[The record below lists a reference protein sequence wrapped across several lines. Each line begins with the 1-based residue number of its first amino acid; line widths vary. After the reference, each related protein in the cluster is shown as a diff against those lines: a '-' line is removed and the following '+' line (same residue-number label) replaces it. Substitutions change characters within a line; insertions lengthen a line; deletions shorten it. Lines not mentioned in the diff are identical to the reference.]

1 MIHFVIPCGA
11 EKAEAPAP
19 ARELYLGQAF
29 RLALA
34 AAEAEAAAT
43 ERDLGTPARVLILSA
58 KHGLVSPDA
67 ELAPYDV
74 KVSDAEA
81 IGPVALAASLV
92 LAGVEEGDELYAMLP
107 RAYRELL
114 AEAAEL
120 AHGGIVQD
128 VYEAAPGIGWQ
139 RGVASSLIR
148 TAGKE
153 LGR

>member
-1 MIHFVIPCGA
+1 MIHFIVPCGA
-11 EKAEAPAP
+11 EKASEAAP
-19 ARELYLGQAF
+19 ARFLYEGQAF

-34 AAEAEAAAT
+34 AAEAEAEAT
-43 ERDLGTPARVLILSA
+43 FRDLGLEADVLILSA

-67 ELAPYDV
+67 ELEPYDV

-92 LAGVEEGDELYAMLP
+92 MAGVEEGDELYSMLP

-114 AEAAEL
+114 EEAAADL
-120 AHGGIVQD
+120 PVFD

-148 TAGKE
+148 HSSTQF
-153 LGR
+153 

>member
-1 MIHFVIPCGA
+1 MTTIHFIVPCGA
-11 EKAEAPAP
+11 AKATQAAP
-19 ARELYLGQAF
+19 ARELYLGQSF

-43 ERDLGTPARVLILSA
+43 TRDLGIEARVLILSA

-67 ELAPYDV
+67 ELEPYDV

-114 AEAAEL
+114 AEAAADL
-120 AHGGIVQD
+120 PVHD

-148 TAGKE
+148 HEGLE